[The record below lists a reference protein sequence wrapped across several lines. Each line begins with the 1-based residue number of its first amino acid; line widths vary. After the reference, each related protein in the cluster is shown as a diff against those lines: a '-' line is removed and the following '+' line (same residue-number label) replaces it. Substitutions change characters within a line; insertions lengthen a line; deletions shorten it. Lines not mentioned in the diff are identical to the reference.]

1 MKKGL
6 KFYVIAW
13 AIMFI
18 LFNAAV
24 YFLPQEFTICGI
36 TYEKFDGVSWVT
48 LIVLEVCFLLHL
60 ILTAAALNQKKLS
73 GTFYR
78 LPLIRL
84 SYGCLVMTLILA
96 VVAMLAII
104 PSWIP
109 LALALLILAI
119 YAFAILKAGVAA
131 KLVEGVDAKTR
142 AKTSFIRDLTV
153 DADSLLSRAKNEPV
167 KAACKKVF
175 EAVRYSD
182 PVSSPALADVESRI
196 RTEFDALT
204 DAVIADDPKAVS
216 ASADELLTLI
226 IERNHRLKM
235 EKK

>member
-6 KFYVIAW
+6 KFYLIAW

-24 YFLPQEFTICGI
+24 YFLPQEFTICGV
-36 TYEKFDGVSWVT
+36 TYEKFGGVSWVT

-84 SYGCLVMTLILA
+84 SYGCLVVTLILA

-104 PSWIP
+104 PSWVP

-119 YAFAILKAGVAA
+119 YAFAILKAGTAA
-131 KLVEGVDAKTR
+131 SLVEGVDRKVEAKT
-142 AKTSFIRDLTV
+142 AFIKTLTV
-153 DADSLLSRAKNEPV
+153 DASTLMDRAKSEPV
-167 KAACKKVF
+167 KTACKMVF

-182 PVSSPALADVESRI
+182 PMSSEALSDVENRI
-196 RTEFDALT
+196 KTEFDALT
-204 DAVIADDPKAVS
+204 DAILADDAEAVKTT
-216 ASADELLTLI
+216 ADELLTLVQ
-226 IERNHRLKM
+226 ERNSRCKM
-235 EKK
+235 GK